1 MTSDAESDF
10 AHEDDSE
17 VIWSGA
23 PKFFFYLYSTTGWR
37 SAGRALFGKHPP
49 DQQKHHDQVRGHS
62 Q

>member
-23 PKFFFYLYSTTGWR
+23 PKIFFNLYSTTGWR
-37 SAGRALFGKHPP
+37 SAGRTLFGKHPP
-49 DQQKHHDQVRGHS
+49 DQQKHHNQVWGHS
-62 Q
+62 